1 MAKSLI
7 RLATSV
13 DVHAMRRIE
22 AQAATAA
29 HWSEDEYERIFA
41 GDPPR
46 LALVIH
52 DTHDDT
58 VQGFLIANRIGPEWE
73 LENIAVAAGAR
84 RRGLASALLGH
95 FLDGVKQQG
104 GESVFLEVRA
114 SNAAA
119 RALYAKYGF
128 AVTGLRRN
136 YYQYPGEDAVLYR
149 KVVGSP

>member
-1 MAKSLI
+1 
-7 RLATSV
+7 
-13 DVHAMRRIE
+13 MRRIE
-22 AQAATAA
+22 ARAPTAA
-29 HWSEDEYERIFA
+29 HWSESEYDRIFA

-46 LALVIH
+46 FALVI
-52 DTHDDT
+52 HDDT
-58 VQGFLIANRIGPEWE
+58 VQGFLIANQIGPEWE
-73 LENIAVAAGAR
+73 LENIAVASGAR

-95 FLDGVKQQG
+95 FLDVVKQQG

-136 YYQYPGEDAVLYR
+136 YYQYPVEDAVLYR
-149 KVVGSP
+149 RVTGSHQ

>member
-1 MAKSLI
+1 MHI
-7 RLATSV
+7 RPATSA
-13 DVHAMRRIE
+13 DVPAMRRIE
-22 AQAATAA
+22 AQAPTAA
-29 HWSEDEYERIFA
+29 HWNDSEYDRIFA

-52 DTHDDT
+52 DDN
-58 VQGFLIANRIGPEWE
+58 VKGFLIANQIGLEWE

-84 RRGLASALLGH
+84 RRGLASALLDH
-95 FLDGVKQQG
+95 FLEVVKQQG

-128 AVTGLRRN
+128 AATGLRRN
-136 YYQYPGEDAVLYR
+136 YYQYPDEDAVLYR
-149 KVVGSP
+149 KVVGRP

>member
-1 MAKSLI
+1 
-7 RLATSV
+7 
-13 DVHAMRRIE
+13 MRRIE
-22 AQAATAA
+22 AQAPTAA
-29 HWSEDEYERIFA
+29 HWSEDEYDRIFA

-46 LALVIH
+46 LALVIQ
-52 DTHDDT
+52 DDT
-58 VQGFLIANRIGPEWE
+58 VQGFLIANQIGPEWE

-95 FLDGVKQQG
+95 FLNGVKQQG

-136 YYQYPGEDAVLYR
+136 YYQYPDEDAVLYR

>member
-1 MAKSLI
+1 
-7 RLATSV
+7 
-13 DVHAMRRIE
+13 MRRIE
-22 AQAATAA
+22 AQSPTAA
-29 HWSEDEYERIFA
+29 HWSEDEYDRIFA

-46 LALVIH
+46 LALVIQ
-52 DTHDDT
+52 DDT
-58 VQGFLIANRIGPEWE
+58 VQGFLIAKQIGPEWD

-95 FLDGVKQQG
+95 FLDGVKQRG

-136 YYQYPGEDAVLYR
+136 YYQYPDEDAVLYR